1 MGHASKLAD
10 LSTFE
15 TESLPLRNAA
25 AISNPYSNAAP
36 SVPFEYLL
44 APCRQLIH
52 QAASCVAKA
61 PPFRKSPTLSIH
73 HAGEDPNGDDLWR
86 WLSSNTP
93 ASPNSPPSPLQRRG
107 PPLRAAN
114 SQDGRL
120 PSRMS

>member
-1 MGHASKLAD
+1 MDLNTAGEMVGFDMGHASKLAD

-52 QAASCVAKA
+52 RGSLV
-61 PPFRKSPTLSIH
+61 R
-73 HAGEDPNGDDLWR
+73 R
-86 WLSSNTP
+86 
-93 ASPNSPPSPLQRRG
+93 QRPHRF
-107 PPLRAAN
+107 AN
-114 SQDGRL
+114 PRH
-120 PSRMS
+120 